1 MPDGRYD
8 AGRNPES
15 DAGSLM
21 PLFEYKAVAPSG
33 ETVQGTMEAASLDM
47 VVLKLQ
53 EAGNV
58 PLHARESGSG
68 GFGLSALRMGRRGM
82 NAREVGEFTQQLST
96 LLVAGLPLD
105 RSLQVLQE
113 LSESE
118 RVKRTVTEI
127 RDKVR
132 EGGSLSDALEE
143 QHGAFNRL
151 FVNMVRAGEVGGTL
165 DVTLTRL
172 TDYLERSRELKDSI
186 VSALIYPILLLVLAA
201 GSLILLL
208 VYVIPQFTP
217 IFEELGG
224 DLPFI
229 TKLVLGAGSILQNF
243 WWAIVLVTT
252 LVVVQFRRMLADP
265 EKRFAWDGRVLSMR
279 WVGDL
284 VGKIEIAR
292 LSRTLGTLLTNGVP
306 LLGALSIARNVLS
319 NTVLRKDVSDA
330 AREVKT
336 GGGLAHNLAKGGRF
350 PRLAL
355 QMMSVG
361 EETGQLDTML
371 MKVSDTYDL
380 EVRNT
385 IDRLL
390 SVFTPV
396 ITLFLAVLIG
406 TIVLSVLVA
415 ILSINDLVG

>member
-1 MPDGRYD
+1 
-8 AGRNPES
+8 
-15 DAGSLM
+15 M

-33 ETVQGTMEAASLDM
+33 ETVQGTMEAASMDM

-53 EAGNV
+53 EAGNI
-58 PLHARESGSG
+58 PLHAKESGSA
-68 GFGLSALRMGRRGM
+68 GFGFSSLRLGRRGM
-82 NAREVGEFTQQLST
+82 SPREVGEFTQQLST
-96 LLVAGLPLD
+96 LLAAGLPLD
-105 RSLQVLQE
+105 RSLQVLLE

-118 RVKRTVTEI
+118 RVSRTVREI
-127 RDKVR
+127 RDRVR

-165 DVTLTRL
+165 DVTLARL
-172 TDYLERSRELKDSI
+172 TEYLERSRDLKDSV

-229 TKLVLGAGSILQNF
+229 TKVVLAVGSVLQNF
-243 WWAIVLVTT
+243 WWAIIGVAVLV
-252 LVVVQFRRMLADP
+252 VYQFRRMLADP
-265 EKRFAWDGRVLSMR
+265 EKRFAWDSRVLSMR

-284 VGKIEIAR
+284 VGKMETAR
-292 LSRTLGTLLTNGVP
+292 LTRTLGTLLMNGVP
-306 LLGALSIARNVLS
+306 LLAALSIARNVIT

-336 GGGLAHNLAKGGRF
+336 GGGLARNLANGERF

-355 QMMSVG
+355 QMISVG
-361 EETGQLDTML
+361 EETGQLDAML

-390 SVFTPV
+390 SIFTPV
-396 ITLFLAVLIG
+396 VTLLLAVLIG
-406 TIVLSVLVA
+406 TIVLSVLMA
-415 ILSINDLVG
+415 ILSINDLVA

>member
-1 MPDGRYD
+1 
-8 AGRNPES
+8 
-15 DAGSLM
+15 
-21 PLFEYKAVAPSG
+21 
-33 ETVQGTMEAASLDM
+33 
-47 VVLKLQ
+47 
-53 EAGNV
+53 
-58 PLHARESGSG
+58 
-68 GFGLSALRMGRRGM
+68 M

-105 RSLQVLQE
+105 RSLQVMLE
-113 LSESE
+113 LSENE

-127 RDKVR
+127 RDRVR
-132 EGGSLSDALEE
+132 GGGSLSDALEE

-172 TDYLERSRELKDSI
+172 TDYLERSRDLKDSI
-186 VSALIYPILLLVLAA
+186 ISALIYPILLLVLAA

-224 DLPFI
+224 DLPLI
-229 TKLVLGAGSILQNF
+229 TRIVLGVGSVLQNF
-243 WWAIVLVTT
+243 WWAIALVTVF
-252 LVVVQFRRMLADP
+252 VVVQFRRMMADT
-265 EKRFAWDGRVLSMR
+265 EKRFAWDTRVLSMK

-306 LLGALSIARNVLS
+306 LLGALSIARNVLT
-319 NTVLRKDVSDA
+319 NTVLRKDVGDA
-330 AREVKT
+330 SREVKT
-336 GGGLAHNLAKGGRF
+336 GGSLARNLAKGGRF

-355 QMMSVG
+355 QMISVG

-371 MKVSDTYDL
+371 LKVSDTYDI

-390 SVFTPV
+390 AIFTPV
-396 ITLFLAVLIG
+396 VTLLLAVMIG

>member
-1 MPDGRYD
+1 
-8 AGRNPES
+8 
-15 DAGSLM
+15 M

-33 ETVQGTMEAASLDM
+33 ETVQGTMEAASVEM

-58 PLHARESGSG
+58 PLQARESGAG
-68 GFGLSALRMGRRGM
+68 GFSLGNLKLGRRGM
-82 NAREVGEFTQQLST
+82 NSREVGEFTQQLST
-96 LLVAGLPLD
+96 LLGAGLPLD
-105 RSLQVLQE
+105 RSLQVLLE
-113 LSESE
+113 LTEND

-127 RDKVR
+127 RDRVR

-151 FVNMVRAGEVGGTL
+151 FVNMVRAGEIGGTL
-165 DVTLTRL
+165 DITLSRL
-172 TDYLERSRELKDSI
+172 TDYLERSRDLKDSV

-224 DLPFI
+224 DLPLI
-229 TKLVLGAGSILQNF
+229 TKIVLAVGSVLQNF
-243 WWAIVLVTT
+243 WWAIILVTA
-252 LVVVQFRRMLADP
+252 LIVVQFRRMLADA
-265 EKRFAWDGRVLSMR
+265 EKRFAWDTRVLATR

-284 VGKIEIAR
+284 VGKMETAR
-292 LSRTLGTLLTNGVP
+292 LTRTLGTLLSNGVP
-306 LLGALSIARNVLS
+306 LLSALSIARNVIS
-319 NTVLRKDVSDA
+319 NTVLRKDVNDA
-330 AREVKT
+330 ARQVKT
-336 GGGLAHNLAKGGRF
+336 GGGLARNLAKGERF

-355 QMMSVG
+355 QMISVG
-361 EETGQLDTML
+361 EETGQLDAML
-371 MKVSDTYDL
+371 MKVSDTYDI

-390 SVFTPV
+390 SIFTPV
-396 ITLFLAVLIG
+396 VTLLLAMLIG

>member
-1 MPDGRYD
+1 
-8 AGRNPES
+8 
-15 DAGSLM
+15 M

-33 ETVQGTMEAASLDM
+33 ETVQGTMEAASVDM

-53 EAGNV
+53 EGGNI
-58 PLHARESGSG
+58 PLQARESGSG
-68 GFGLSALRMGRRGM
+68 GFSLGGFSIGRRGM
-82 NAREVGEFTQQLST
+82 NSREVGEFTQQLST
-96 LLVAGLPLD
+96 LLSAGLPLD
-105 RSLQVLQE
+105 RSLQVLLD

-118 RVKRTVTEI
+118 RVKRTVAEI
-127 RDKVR
+127 RDRVR
-132 EGGSLSDALEE
+132 EGGSLSDSLEE

-165 DVTLTRL
+165 DSTLARL
-172 TDYLERSRELKDSI
+172 SDYLERSKDLKDSV
-186 VSALIYPILLLVLAA
+186 VSALIYPVLLLVLAA

-224 DLPFI
+224 DMPLI
-229 TKLVLGAGSILQNF
+229 TRIVLGVGSVLQNF
-243 WWAIVLVTT
+243 WWLIAIVIGVS
-252 LVVVQFRRMLADP
+252 VWQFRRMLADA
-265 EKRFAWDGRVLSMR
+265 EKRFAWDTRVLRMK

-284 VGKIEIAR
+284 VAKMETAR
-292 LSRTLGTLLTNGVP
+292 LTRTLGTLLTNGVP
-306 LLGALSIARNVLS
+306 LLSALSIARNVIS
-319 NTVLRKDVSDA
+319 NTVLRKDVNSA

-336 GGGLAHNLAKGGRF
+336 GGGLARNLAKAEHF

-355 QMMSVG
+355 QMISVG

-371 MKVSDTYDL
+371 MKVSDTYDT

-390 SVFTPV
+390 SIFTPV
-396 ITLFLAVLIG
+396 VTLFLALLIG

-415 ILSINDLVG
+415 ILSVNDLVG

>member
-1 MPDGRYD
+1 
-8 AGRNPES
+8 
-15 DAGSLM
+15 M

-53 EAGNV
+53 EAGNI
-58 PLHARESGSG
+58 PLQAKEAG
-68 GFGLSALRMGRRGM
+68 GFSLSSLRLGRRGM
-82 NAREVGEFTQQLST
+82 NLREVGEFTQQLST
-96 LLVAGLPLD
+96 LLGAGLPLD
-105 RSLQVLQE
+105 RSLQVLLE

-118 RVKRTVTEI
+118 KIKRTVTEI
-127 RDKVR
+127 RDRVR

-151 FVNMVRAGEVGGTL
+151 FVNMVRAGEIGGTL
-165 DVTLTRL
+165 DVTLARL
-172 TDYLERSRELKDSI
+172 TDYLERTRELKDSV
-186 VSALIYPILLLVLAA
+186 VSALIYPALLLVLAA

-224 DLPFI
+224 DLPLI
-229 TKLVLGAGSILQNF
+229 TKIVLGAGSILQNF
-243 WWAIVLVTT
+243 WWAMILITVLVVT
-252 LVVVQFRRMLADP
+252 QFRRMLADAD
-265 EKRFAWDGRVLSMR
+265 KRFAWDTRVLGMK

-284 VGKIEIAR
+284 VAKMETAR
-292 LSRTLGTLLTNGVP
+292 LTRTLGTLLTNGVP
-306 LLGALSIARNVLS
+306 LLSALSIARNVIS
-319 NTVLRKDVSDA
+319 NTVLRKDVNDA
-330 AREVKT
+330 TREVKT
-336 GGGLAHNLAKGGRF
+336 GGGLARTLAKGERF

-355 QMMSVG
+355 QMISVG

-371 MKVSDTYDL
+371 MKVSDTYDI

-390 SVFTPV
+390 SIFTPV
-396 ITLFLAVLIG
+396 VTLLLAVLIG
-406 TIVLSVLVA
+406 TIVMSVLVA

>member
-1 MPDGRYD
+1 
-8 AGRNPES
+8 
-15 DAGSLM
+15 M

-33 ETVQGTMEAASLDM
+33 ETVQGTMEAASVDL
-47 VVLKLQ
+47 VILKLQ
-53 EAGNV
+53 EAGNI
-58 PLHARESGSG
+58 PLQAKESGTG
-68 GFGLSALRMGRRGM
+68 IFGLSALRLGRRGM

-105 RSLQVLQE
+105 RSLQVMLE
-113 LSESE
+113 LSENE
-118 RVKRTVTEI
+118 RVKRTVAEI
-127 RDKVR
+127 RDRVR

-165 DVTLTRL
+165 DVTLLRL
-172 TDYLERSRELKDSI
+172 TDYLERSRDLKDSV
-186 VSALIYPILLLVLAA
+186 VSALIYPALLLVLAA

-224 DLPFI
+224 DLPMI
-229 TKLVLGAGSILQNF
+229 TKMVLAVGSVLQNF
-243 WWAIVLVTT
+243 WWAIILVT
-252 LVVVQFRRMLADP
+252 VFIVVQFRRMLADA
-265 EKRFAWDGRVLSMR
+265 EKRFAWDTRVLKMK

-319 NTVLRKDVSDA
+319 NTVLRKEVSDA
-330 AREVKT
+330 TREVKT
-336 GGGLAHNLAKGGRF
+336 GGGLAHNLAKGGYF

-355 QMMSVG
+355 QMISVG
-361 EETGQLDTML
+361 EETGKLDEML
-371 MKVSDTYDL
+371 LKVSDTYDI
-380 EVRNT
+380 EVRKT
-385 IDRLL
+385 IERLL
-390 SVFTPV
+390 SIFTPV
-396 ITLFLAVLIG
+396 VTLLLALMIG
-406 TIVLSVLVA
+406 TIVMSVLVA